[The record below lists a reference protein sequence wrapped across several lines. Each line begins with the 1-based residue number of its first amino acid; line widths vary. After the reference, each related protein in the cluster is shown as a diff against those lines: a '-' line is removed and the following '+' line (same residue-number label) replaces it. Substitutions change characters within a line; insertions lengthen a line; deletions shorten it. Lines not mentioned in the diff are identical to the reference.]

1 MEERTWTSS
10 QLDAITKRDRTLL
23 VSAAAGSGKTATLTE
38 RIIASILDE
47 DDPIN
52 IEEMLI
58 VTYTRTA
65 VGELKGRIGE
75 AVKEAIKKH
84 PDNDRLEKQLHMLPS
99 AKISTIDAFCADI
112 LRANAERVG
121 ITPTFR
127 VPDSAEAQLLAEN
140 ILDGLLE
147 AIYEGQAMQIA
158 TPAELDALTDCL
170 AQARKQS
177 ELPAIIRMIYAS
189 TLDTLEGVGSIGK
202 LISEFDPEKFTSVED
217 TGFGKY
223 CMKRLSE
230 LLVHYKRV
238 FTDIL
243 NEIVSI
249 GDPKHS
255 KIVDMITD
263 ALELIDKLSDKKKYE
278 EIRAILLPYVFKDA
292 APVSKKYALPPIKA
306 VRASFKN
313 EITKMRDDFFFH
325 SEEEWKVAYAG
336 LYKQFDVLYRVVKE
350 FDRLFRQEKIR
361 RGMCEFTDIERYT
374 YECLWQNGEK
384 TDVAKNQ
391 AKLYRAVYIDEY
403 QDVNSLQNGI
413 FEAISTDTNRFM
425 VGDIKQSIYEFRSA
439 NPKIFADMKMSYPPL
454 GTEGDF
460 PYASIFMSN
469 NFRCDEGVIDFVNDI
484 FDKLFY
490 YLRESIGYVD
500 DDRLKFSKKY
510 KHPKPPYRY
519 PEICVVPTIPPSDP
533 RSALVKE
540 QSQLVPEVVAKKI
553 KELIDTGYLDN
564 GDKIEARH
572 IAIIMRKVKG
582 KGEKYAR
589 ELAKLGIPSAMAEN
603 ERFFINSDVLLVLS
617 LLNSIDNPH
626 KDIYLAG
633 LMCSPI
639 CGFKLGEIALIRKL
653 APADT
658 LYDSL
663 GRYAEESEDGERVKK
678 FIEKLAYYRL
688 ISEGMPTDKL
698 LMKLYHDTGL
708 LALSS
713 NKKESKDN
721 LMLLYE
727 HARKF
732 EAGSFKGLYNFISYV
747 NQLTGRESD
756 FDKREAPGECDAVR
770 IITAHGSKGLEY
782 PIVFFAGG
790 TASFN
795 QSHEAGEPPRFEYE
809 EGFGLG
815 MFLRTD
821 SGLALVRNSTKNII
835 KHYRHRKE
843 IEEEARVLYVIL
855 TRARERL
862 YVVGQIKSKIEEFE
876 EEIAAMREYMSEYS
890 VYNISSLLKMI
901 LEMKDF
907 ELKTPTEFLNDPPL
921 IYTDEAYKA
930 LAGSQTG
937 GTPDG
942 DNNGDDGKGDN
953 NDGGD
958 DKDGKDTDNKGDDNK
973 GGDNKGDDG
982 KGDDNKG
989 DDGNGDDYEAFLSEL
1004 TARFNFKYSDAHL
1017 TRLPG
1022 KLSVSRLY
1030 PAILD
1035 GSDESVVKLDEIE
1048 DEVIEDTAEEKRRV
1062 LPRFRAPDTVNLSAE
1077 RGIATHML
1085 LQFCNLERITKN
1097 GAKAELATLKDQG
1110 FLSKEDAE
1118 LVRVK
1123 EAEAFAR
1130 SRLIKDMMAAKKLY
1144 REFRFNV
1151 KLPAADFTTDPEQKK
1166 LYANEH
1172 VLVQGVIDCLYED
1185 ADGELHLIDYK
1196 TDRLTPEER
1205 ADKELARKK
1214 LSDKHSLQLSY
1225 YAKAIELMFG
1235 KYPKTI
1241 EVYSLPLADT
1251 LDVSI

>member
-1 MEERTWTSS
+1 MAEKTWTSS

-38 RIIASILDE
+38 RIIESILDE
-47 DDPIN
+47 NDPVN

-65 VGELKGRIGE
+65 VGELKERIGK
-75 AVKEAIKKH
+75 AVKKAMKEH

-112 LRANAERVG
+112 LRANSERVG
-121 ITPTFR
+121 IAPNFR

-147 AIYEGQAMQIA
+147 AIYEGQAMEVA
-158 TPAELDALTDCL
+158 TPKELDALTDCL
-170 AQARKQS
+170 AQARRQS
-177 ELPAIIRMIYAS
+177 ELPAIIHMIYSS

-202 LISEFDPEKFTSVED
+202 LISEFDPEKFTSVEN

-230 LLVHYKRV
+230 LLSHYKKV

-243 NEIVSI
+243 DEIVSV
-249 GDPKHS
+249 GDPKHA
-255 KIVDMITD
+255 KIVEMITD
-263 ALELIDKLSDKKKYE
+263 ALKLIDELSAKEKYE
-278 EIRAILLPYVFKDA
+278 DVRAVLLPYEFKKA
-292 APVSKKYALPPIKA
+292 ASVSKKDALPPIKI
-306 VRASFKN
+306 VRASFKD
-313 EITKMRDDFFFH
+313 EIIKMRDDFFFH
-325 SEEEWKVAYAG
+325 SEEEWRIAYSG

-350 FDRLFRQEKIR
+350 FDKLFRQEKIR
-361 RGMCEFTDIERYT
+361 RGICEFTDVERYT

-439 NPKIFADMKMSYPPL
+439 NPRIFAGMKTSFPPL
-454 GTEGDF
+454 GSEGDF

-490 YLRESIGYVD
+490 YLRDSIGYVE

-510 KHPKPPYRY
+510 DHPAPPYRY
-519 PEICVVPTIPPSDP
+519 PEICVVPTIPQSDP
-533 RSALVKE
+533 RSALVKD
-540 QSQLVPEVVAKKI
+540 QSQLVPEVVARKI
-553 KELIDTGYLDN
+553 KELIDHGHLDN

-589 ELAKLGIPSAMAEN
+589 ELAKLGIPAALAEN
-603 ERFFINSDVLLVLS
+603 ERFFINSDVLLVLC

-639 CGFKLGEIALIRKL
+639 YGFKLGEVALIRKL

-663 GRYAEESEDGERVKK
+663 IKYAEEAEDGERVKK
-678 FIEKLAYYRL
+678 FIEKLSYYRL
-688 ISEGMPTDKL
+688 LSEGMPTDKL
-698 LMKLYHDTGL
+698 LMKLYHETGL

-713 NKKESKDN
+713 SKKESKDN

-732 EAGSFKGLYNFISYV
+732 ESGSFKGLYNFISYV

-809 EGFGLG
+809 EGFGMG

-862 YVVGQIKSKIEEFE
+862 YVVGQIKSNTEEFE
-876 EEIAAMREYMSEYS
+876 DEIAAMREYMSEYS

-907 ELKTPTEFLNDPPL
+907 ELKTPTEFLMDPPL
-921 IYTDEAYKA
+921 VYTDAAYDA
-930 LAGSQTG
+930 LAKING
-937 GTPDG
+937 GKTSE
-942 DNNGDDGKGDN
+942 DGKTPE
-953 NDGGD
+953 DGNSQNGGKTPEGD
-958 DKDGKDTDNKGDDNK
+958 DKNKNGAGSGQIVIDVKDADTL
-973 GGDNKGDDG
+973 
-982 KGDDNKG
+982 
-989 DDGNGDDYEAFLSEL
+989 YREL
-1004 TARFNFKYSDAHL
+1004 IARFNFEYSDAHL

-1035 GSDESVVKLDEIE
+1035 GSDEFAVKLDKAE
-1048 DEVIEDTAEEKRRV
+1048 DDAIDETAEEKRRV
-1062 LPRFRAPDTVNLSAE
+1062 LPRFLSPDAASLSAE

-1085 LQFCNLERITKN
+1085 LQFCDLERITKN
-1097 GAKAELATLKDQG
+1097 GARAELATLMEQG
-1110 FLSKEDAE
+1110 FLSEKDAK

-1123 EAEAFAR
+1123 EADAFAR
-1130 SRLIKDMMAAKKLY
+1130 SRLIRNMMAAKKLY

-1151 KLPAADFTTDPEQKK
+1151 KLHAKDFTADPEQKK
-1166 LYANEH
+1166 LYENEY

-1185 ADGELHLIDYK
+1185 ENGDFHLIDYK
-1196 TDRLTPEER
+1196 TDRLTPEELSDR
-1205 ADKELARKK
+1205 ELARKR

-1225 YAKAIELMFG
+1225 YAKAVELMFG

-1241 EVYSLPLADT
+1241 EVYSLPLADV
-1251 LDVSI
+1251 LDVSR